1 MHDDPIEPIP
11 ADPPGA
17 GPRVR
22 FDPQFALLFLVM
34 FTIAAGNTALQSV
47 LPALGRSLGV
57 QDSAVAAAFS
67 VSALLWVIAA
77 PMWAAR
83 SDRSG
88 RRAMILL
95 GMAGFVAA
103 NLLCGVFLAMGI
115 NGWVAG
121 GTAFL
126 LFILGRLVYGSLGA
140 AAPPAVQALV
150 AGRTTR
156 AQRTR
161 ALTLIGSAFGLGT
174 IIGPALSP
182 YLVVGHVG
190 DVEVGLAGPAFFA
203 AAFGGLV
210 LLAAARVLPDDRGI
224 ARGGADGARGA
235 ANAYPSIGGQSTG
248 AAVTAASAPGIGQGG
263 AHVGYRDP
271 RIRTWL
277 MLGLVAGH
285 AQAMAG
291 QAIGFLVIDR
301 LGVPPMQALEATGIV
316 LMMGAGSALLVQWGI
331 IPLLNLDPR
340 RLMLVGLVLAAVG
353 TALTGL
359 ATSLY
364 GIATAFALSCMG
376 FGFVRPGFTAG
387 ASLAVGPA
395 GQASVA
401 GKVTSINGASFILGP
416 SIGVGLYELQRSL
429 PYLTAGAAC
438 TVLLGYALASFRRM
452 PVEPTPPGGTDGID
466 P

>member
-1 MHDDPIEPIP
+1 MRDDPN
-11 ADPPGA
+11 DPGA
-17 GPRVR
+17 ISGAEAARVR

-57 QDSAVAAAFS
+57 KDSAVAAAFS

-77 PMWAAR
+77 PIWAGR

-95 GMAGFVAA
+95 GMTGFVLA
-103 NLLCGVFLAMGI
+103 NVLCGVFLAAGI
-115 NGWVAG
+115 NGWIAG
-121 GTAFL
+121 GTAFM
-126 LFILGRLVYGSLGA
+126 LFIVGRLVYGSLGA

-161 ALTLIGSAFGLGT
+161 ALTLLGSAFGLGT

-182 YLVVGHVG
+182 YLVVGHLG
-190 DVEVGLAGPAFFA
+190 SIEIGLAGPAFFGA
-203 AAFGGLV
+203 IFGAIV
-210 LLAAARVLPDDRGI
+210 LAAIPRILPNDRYAEPGTH
-224 ARGGADGARGA
+224 GA

-248 AAVTAASAPGIGQGG
+248 AAVTAASTAKGE
-263 AHVGYRDP
+263 HVGFADP
-271 RIRTWL
+271 RVRTW
-277 MLGLVAGH
+277 MILGLVMGH
-285 AQAMAG
+285 AQAMTG

-301 LGVPPMQALEATGIV
+301 LGVAPVEALEATGIV

-331 IPLLNLDPR
+331 IPLLNLNPR
-340 RLMLVGLVLAAVG
+340 QLVLVGLVLSAAG
-353 TALTGL
+353 TALTGV

-364 GIATAFALSCMG
+364 GIATAFALASMG
-376 FGFVRPGFTAG
+376 FGFTRPGFTAG
-387 ASLAVGPA
+387 ASLSVGPA

-401 GKVTSINGASFILGP
+401 GKVTSVNGASFVLGP
-416 SIGVGLYELQRSL
+416 SIGVGLYELQQSL

-438 TVLLGYALASFRRM
+438 AVLFLYALASFRR
-452 PVEPTPPGGTDGID
+452 EPAAPGG
-466 P
+466 